1 MREHLVGRTPR
12 LTAYFCGI
20 ALGLALLV
28 AGLAATR
35 ILVVGDVDETLAIAL
50 AVGGVL
56 GGLLLSY
63 VAGYLNGSLLASW
76 TAGFVPAAGRAGAPI
91 ADGTLREIGLAL
103 IGAFGAGILLGTV
116 GFVVAVEKHRV
127 DARTADLPA
136 PASRIELLQ
145 LVAVSAVVG
154 VPLAVGPLY
163 L

>member
-1 MREHLVGRTPR
+1 MREHFVGRTPR

-28 AGLAATR
+28 AGLEATR
-35 ILVVGDVDETLAIAL
+35 ILVVGEIGRTLTVAL
-50 AVGGVL
+50 AAVGVL

-76 TAGFVPAAGRAGAPI
+76 TAGFVPIAGRAGAPI
-91 ADGTLREIGLAL
+91 ADGTLREIAIAL
-103 IGAFGAGILLGTV
+103 VSAFGAGVLLGTI
-116 GFVVAVEKHRV
+116 GFVIAVEKHRV
-127 DARTADLPA
+127 DARTADLPT
-136 PASRIELLQ
+136 PPSRIELLE
-145 LVAVSAVVG
+145 LVVVSVIVG